1 MSSRLRAP
9 IRTIWCAQP
18 WRLIAQLHASA
29 TAVTE
34 GMDRVLQQ
42 HPGYSWVWTDQIR
55 CRGND
60 CGQDLE
66 IPLMRSTQVTA
77 DRIFESHRSAHLD
90 AFLGEGQL

>member
-1 MSSRLRAP
+1 MTLEHTELSTLVGDE
-9 IRTIWCAQP
+9 
-18 WRLIAQLHASA
+18 LIAQLHASA

-42 HPGYSWVWTDQIR
+42 HPGYAWVWTDQIR

-66 IPLMRSTQVTA
+66 IPLLKSTKITA
-77 DRIFESHRSAHLD
+77 DRIFEAHRSEHLN
-90 AFLGEGQL
+90 AFLKESPL

>member
-1 MSSRLRAP
+1 MTLEHTELSTLVGDE
-9 IRTIWCAQP
+9 
-18 WRLIAQLHASA
+18 LIAQLHASA

-42 HPGYSWVWTDQIR
+42 HPGYAWVWTDQIR

-66 IPLMRSTQVTA
+66 IPLLKSTQITE
-77 DRIFESHRSAHLD
+77 DRIFEAHRSAHLN
-90 AFLGEGQL
+90 AFLKESPL